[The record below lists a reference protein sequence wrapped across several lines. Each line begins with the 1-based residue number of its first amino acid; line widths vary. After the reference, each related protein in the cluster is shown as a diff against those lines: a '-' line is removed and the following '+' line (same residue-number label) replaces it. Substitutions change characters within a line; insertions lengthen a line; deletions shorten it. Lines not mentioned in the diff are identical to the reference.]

1 MRPDNRMT
9 KKNKQGMT
17 LMELMVVI
25 AIIMILMGI
34 VVGISGGA
42 QRGAAEAKA
51 RAEIGSMALEL
62 ESYRADKGSYPTIDQ
77 GGLSELVRWYR
88 SERYVGVEWDL
99 TDLNGQTPID
109 PWGRDYYYA
118 PQSSGLFF
126 RLGSRGPDGRFGSSP
141 DANTPASF
149 GRGDDITL
157 RN

>member
-1 MRPDNRMT
+1 MRLDNRMT

-62 ESYRADKGSYPTIDQ
+62 ENMRADPSVGRYPTTDE
-77 GGLSELVRWYR
+77 GLAALVSWYTNI
-88 SERYVGVEWDL
+88 RYVGVEWDL
-99 TDLNGQTPID
+99 TDLNGAGRPVD
-109 PWGRDYYYA
+109 PWGREYEYRDR
-118 PQSSGLFF
+118 GMFF
-126 RLGSRGPDGRFGSSP
+126 
-141 DANTPASF
+141 
-149 GRGDDITL
+149 TL
-157 RN
+157 RSPGPSGNFSIEDNIDNRN